1 MNIKVREIVYA
12 KYKGHCAYCGCEL
25 EMKDM
30 QIDHI
35 VPKCRN
41 YEKWAKEIGT
51 DDIGNLNPSCRM
63 CNYYKRMD
71 SLEGF
76 RERLTDMLMRNV
88 RRPFDYRLAVKYGL
102 VKEDVKKV
110 KFYFESQGVKVKE
123 IKTIEERADAYVGH
137 HFEIDEFSS
146 TTAKRQAFIDGA
158 KEQRKIDIDKA
169 CQWFGEYLMDI
180 GYPDDWYR
188 DSKVLM
194 SGEERFRKAMEE

>member
-1 MNIKVREIVYA
+1 MNKKKREIVYA

-41 YEKWAKEIGT
+41 CENWAKEIGT

-123 IKTIEERADAYVGH
+123 IKTIEERAREYSLKDFDGYYTGREKAVEEGYIAGAGEQKQLTLEA
-137 HFEIDEFSS
+137 FDKWLYENSWITRDE
-146 TTAKRQAFIDGA
+146 GN
-158 KEQRKIDIDKA
+158 RKP
-169 CQWFGEYLMDI
+169 L
-180 GYPDDWYR
+180 
-188 DSKVLM
+188 
-194 SGEERFRKAMEE
+194 EELRNIIQNI

>member
-1 MNIKVREIVYA
+1 MNKKIREIVYA

-51 DDIGNLNPSCRM
+51 DDIDNLNPSCWM

-102 VKEDVKKV
+102 VKEDIKKV

-123 IKTIEERADAYVGH
+123 IKTIEERADRAICEPTDGH
-137 HFEIDEFSS
+137 PQEQPEIELDKF
-146 TTAKRQAFIDGA
+146 AN
-158 KEQRKIDIDKA
+158 KIDAFTERYKNNPERISIKGA
-169 CQWFGEYLMDI
+169 MAFMARMFYQYPSVAREWYETLPKVTMD
-180 GYPDDWYR
+180 
-188 DSKVLM
+188 
-194 SGEERFRKAMEE
+194 